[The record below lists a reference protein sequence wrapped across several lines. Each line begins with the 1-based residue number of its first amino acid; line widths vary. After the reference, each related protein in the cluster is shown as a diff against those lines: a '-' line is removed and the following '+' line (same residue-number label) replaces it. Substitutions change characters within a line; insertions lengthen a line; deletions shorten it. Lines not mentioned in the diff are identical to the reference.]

1 MAKQQELKVTERD
14 NTLNPRKLR
23 EAGYIPVTI
32 YGSHVPSVQLQ
43 AKAHD
48 FTLLVAHGAQT
59 FKLSGYVNATAK
71 LQQLQ
76 LDGVTQKPV
85 SVELLLVEGS
95 LPQAGTPDKTSKKK
109 GAKAEA
115 LSV

>member
-23 EAGYIPVTI
+23 EAGYIPVTL
-32 YGSHVPSVQLQ
+32 YGNNIPSVQIQ
-43 AKAHD
+43 AKAHE
-48 FTLLVAHGAQT
+48 FAQLVTHGAQT
-59 FKLSGYVNATAK
+59 FKLSGYVNVTAK

-76 LDGVTQKPV
+76 VDAVSQKPV
-85 SVELLLVEGS
+85 SVQLLLLEGS
-95 LPQAGTPDKTSKKK
+95 LPQAETSNKK

-115 LSV
+115 LPV